1 MLIKALCDYSRIQ
14 EKEVEDGY
22 CKQNVNYLIQ
32 LSPEGC
38 IDNII
43 SVEKSK
49 PIKNKNGK
57 EKMVLAPNAAEL
69 PVRTQKPGIDG
80 NIIEHRPLYIFGLNY
95 NKKDGT
101 LSTEDKTDKAKK
113 SHRAF
118 CEVNL
123 AFFEGIDSPLCRAYC
138 NFIKTWKPEEHTGDP
153 ILLGLGSR
161 FGAASVYYEF
171 GFDTDKLLQD
181 DPAFREAY
189 GKYLAEKQAAAEAEN
204 TEAAVCSILGEHLPQ
219 ARIHDKIKGIA
230 GGIASGCVFVTS
242 NENAFESYGKTFS
255 FNSGVSE
262 KAMKMYTSALNRLLA
277 DEAHHKVMDDLTLV
291 YFAMKRDDVN
301 ESRLV
306 SRLLTGADNTLND
319 TFAKAL
325 KGLPIEFPDID
336 ERVDFYIAGL
346 TANSSRVCQKFA
358 LRRKY
363 GDIIDNIMEHQRNMA
378 IGYEPKYIS
387 AGRMLHELVSPK
399 SSSDRVPPPL
409 LSGIFEAIFNGTNY
423 PTSLLSTMIRR
434 VKTDSDDD
442 NNHFIKL
449 NNARAGIIKAC
460 LIRNYKKE
468 DIKMLMN
475 QDNKEPAALC
485 GRLFAVLEKIQCDSV
500 TGDLNRTIGDTY
512 FSSACSQPATIFPIL
527 MKLSRNHMRKLGKP
541 AFIYYDKLLTEL
553 NAGLNDRYPKQL
565 SLEDQ
570 GMFIVNYYQQ
580 KSELYTKKETKE
592 KAAQADE

>member
-1 MLIKALCDYSRIQ
+1 MLIKALCDYSQIQ

-43 SVEKSK
+43 SVEAPK
-49 PIKNKNGK
+49 PIKSKSGK
-57 EKMVLAPNAAEL
+57 EKMVLAPKIVEL

-101 LSTEDKTDKAKK
+101 LSPEDKTNKAKK
-113 SHRAF
+113 SHKAF

-123 AFFEGIDSPLCRAYC
+123 AFFEGLDSPLCRAYC
-138 NFIKTWKPEEHTGDP
+138 NFIKTWKPKEHINDP
-153 ILLGLGSR
+153 ILLELGSR

-171 GFDTDKLLQD
+171 GFDTDKLLQN

-189 GKYLAEKQAAAEAEN
+189 DKYLAEKQAAAEAEN
-204 TEAAVCSILGEHLPQ
+204 TELAVCSILGERLPQ

-230 GGIASGCVFVTS
+230 GGIASGCVMVS
-242 NENAFESYGKTFS
+242 AKESAFESYGKTQS
-255 FNSGVSE
+255 LNSGVSE

-277 DEAHHKVMDDLTLV
+277 DEEHHKVMGDLTLV

-306 SRLLTGADNTLND
+306 SMLLRGADNTLNN
-319 TFAKAL
+319 TFANSL
-325 KGLPIEFPDID
+325 KGIPPEFADID
-336 ERVDFYIAGL
+336 ERVDFYVAGL

-358 LRRKY
+358 LRRKF

-387 AGRMLHELVSPK
+387 VGRMLHELVSPK
-399 SSSDRVPPPL
+399 STNDKVPPPL
-409 LSGIFEAIFNGTNY
+409 LAGIFEAIFNGTNY
-423 PTSLLSTMIRR
+423 PTSLLSTAIRR
-434 VKTDSDDD
+434 VKTDSDDED
-442 NNHFIKL
+442 NHFIKL

-468 DIKMLMN
+468 DIKMLIN

-500 TGDLNRTIGDTY
+500 KNELNRTIGDSY
-512 FSSACSQPATIFPIL
+512 FSSACSRPATIFPTLI
-527 MKLSRNHMRKLGKP
+527 KLSRYHMRKLNKP
-541 AFIYYDKLLTEL
+541 AYTYYDKLLTEL
-553 NAGLNDRYPKQL
+553 NAALNGRYPKQL
-565 SLEDQ
+565 SQEDQ

-592 KAAQADE
+592 KADQTDE